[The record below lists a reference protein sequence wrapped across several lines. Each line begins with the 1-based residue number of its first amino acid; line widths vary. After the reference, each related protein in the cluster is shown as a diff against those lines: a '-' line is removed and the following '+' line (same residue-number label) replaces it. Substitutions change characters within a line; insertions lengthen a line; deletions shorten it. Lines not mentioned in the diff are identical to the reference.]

1 MHGFAIYF
9 AAKPSYLRFIVFSDW
24 SPLKMTVG
32 VSILSARF
40 GTVRHLSGAVW
51 HVVWHGSGRIGFVLL
66 SVFQYVCSFVLL
78 FNYVR
83 FCFFEIW
90 ILGDCDFLILGCW
103 VIWLLGDLVY
113 CLF

>member
-1 MHGFAIYF
+1 
-9 AAKPSYLRFIVFSDW
+9 
-24 SPLKMTVG
+24 MTVG

-40 GTVRHLSGAVW
+40 GTVRHLSGGGLACGLARVGG
-51 HVVWHGSGRIGFVLL
+51 GSGLFLL

-78 FNYVR
+78 FNSVR

-90 ILGDCDFLILGCW
+90 ILGDCDFLIFGCW
-103 VIWLLGDLVY
+103 MIWLLGDLVY